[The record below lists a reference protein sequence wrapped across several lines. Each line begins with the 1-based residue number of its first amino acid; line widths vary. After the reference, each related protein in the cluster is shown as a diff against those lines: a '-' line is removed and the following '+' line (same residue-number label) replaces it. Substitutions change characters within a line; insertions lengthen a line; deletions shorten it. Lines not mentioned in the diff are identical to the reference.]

1 MTMLDKLTIQNF
13 QDHLNEEVKVLAGAQ
28 TFDFELVEAAEMTSA
43 AVGASGRGP
52 FSVIFRGPEEPI
64 LPQAIYRVSH
74 KKLGELD
81 LFLVPL
87 GPDREGVRYEAVFT

>member
-1 MTMLDKLTIQNF
+1 MLDKLTIQNF
-13 QDHLNEEVKVLAGAQ
+13 QDHVNEEVKVLAGAQ
-28 TFDFELVEAAEMTSA
+28 TYDFELVEASEMPT
-43 AVGASGRGP
+43 ASLGESSRGP
-52 FSVIFRGPEEPI
+52 FSVIFRGPQEPI